1 MYKVCKFGGSS
12 LANGEQIRKV
22 CSIMLSDP
30 SRRIMVVSAPG
41 KRNRDD
47 LKVTDLLIALA
58 NARISGYDAQK
69 EYRAV
74 IDRFSAI
81 ASELEL
87 QQPIIDEIS
96 SDLKERIES
105 DHTSSMRYL
114 DEIKAAGEDY
124 CARIVANYLQSIG
137 RQARYVHPKDA
148 GLLLTEEYGN
158 AQVLPESYERLRAL
172 RFIPDIVVFPGFF
185 GYSPSG
191 RIVTFPRGGSDITG
205 SILAAATDT
214 DVYEN
219 WTDVDSVYSVNPSL
233 VSHPHPIYEITYDEM
248 RELAYAGFS
257 VLHEEAL
264 IPVYRKGIP
273 VHIRNTNNPSAR
285 GTMIVKNRAN
295 FDGVV
300 TGIAGAKG
308 FCSLHLSK
316 YLMNREVGFA
326 LKVLKILA
334 DEHLP
339 FEHMPS
345 GIDSLSIILRK
356 ELFTPDKE
364 KIITDRLIH
373 ELGIESVSVSRNLA
387 IVMIVGEAM
396 ARTVGVTARAAT
408 ALSKAG
414 VNLEIINQGSSEISV
429 MFGVR
434 EEYCNYA
441 VKELYKEFFQR

>member
-205 SILAAATDT
+205 SILAAATDA

-373 ELGIESVSVSRNLA
+373 ELGIENVSVSRNLA